1 MHELPLVFFTVLG
14 QLSAGMVLLSSL
26 SYFINYSQAKQLI
39 RQKINGLVLLFM
51 ALGMLI
57 ASFHLGHPMRAF
69 NVILGIGRSPMS
81 NEIFTF
87 GVLFGATLV
96 SLLLNYFAL
105 YPNSEKL
112 DIIKPLCLKINRIPY
127 INQLLAIVLMI
138 LSLVFVWTI
147 VLTYRL
153 PTVKT
158 WDTVYTP
165 IQMYL
170 TMLALGG
177 IASARV
183 GLYRLGTGAFIIGVL
198 SIVLSKVPYFNLMT
212 SISPALANAQLSWM
226 MTECILLIVA
236 LMLIIFNCW
245 RTKHMTILCTTAF
258 ACTFLGEVC
267 GRIAF
272 YNLWTIPL

>member
-26 SYFINYSQAKQLI
+26 SCFINHSQAKQVI
-39 RQKINGLVLLFM
+39 RQKINGLALLFM

-87 GVLFGATLV
+87 SVLFGVTLV

-105 YPNSEKL
+105 NPNSEKL
-112 DIIKPLCLKINRIPY
+112 DMIKPLCLKINRIPY

-138 LSLVFVWTI
+138 LSLGFVWTI

-165 IQMYL
+165 IRMYL

-198 SIVLSKVPYFNLMT
+198 LIVLSKVPYFNLMT

-226 MTECILLIVA
+226 IIECILLIVA
-236 LMLIIFNCW
+236 LMLIIFNYW

-258 ACTFLGEVC
+258 VCTFLGEVC

>member
-26 SYFINYSQAKQLI
+26 SCFINHSQAKQVI
-39 RQKINGLVLLFM
+39 RQKINGLALLFM

-87 GVLFGATLV
+87 SVLFGVTLV

-105 YPNSEKL
+105 NPNSEKL
-112 DIIKPLCLKINRIPY
+112 DMIKPLCLKINRIPY

-158 WDTVYTP
+158 WDTVYTS

-183 GLYRLGTGAFIIGVL
+183 GLYRLGIGAFIIGVL
-198 SIVLSKVPYFNLMT
+198 LIVLSKVPYFNLMT

-226 MTECILLIVA
+226 IIECILLIVA
-236 LMLIIFNCW
+236 LMLIIFSCW